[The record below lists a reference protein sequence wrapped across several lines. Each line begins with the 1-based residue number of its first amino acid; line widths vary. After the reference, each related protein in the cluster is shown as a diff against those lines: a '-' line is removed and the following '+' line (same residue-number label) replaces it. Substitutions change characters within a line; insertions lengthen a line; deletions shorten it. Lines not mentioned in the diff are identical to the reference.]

1 MKGWSANSSE
11 MLPINAILSTVW
23 DALNLFSLPVEAAL
37 NLQIFQLSSEL
48 AAAHLGVGNILLSLK
63 ILADIVRSA
72 AKHTFERRN
81 RLQNPKTEMQRA
93 LR

>member
-1 MKGWSANSSE
+1 
-11 MLPINAILSTVW
+11 MLLSCL
-23 DALNLFSLPVEAAL
+23 AEAAF
-37 NLQIFQLSSEL
+37 NLQIFQLSSEPV
-48 AAAHLGVGNILLSLK
+48 AAHFGEGNILPSLK

-72 AKHTFERRN
+72 AKHTFERRI